1 MDFQDS
7 PEEAAYR
14 AEARRWLQQHAPA
27 FVGNGGEPSDEAS
40 RLARARVWQALKA
53 EARYARITWP
63 REWGG
68 AGGTAMQQVIFNQE
82 ESRFD
87 DLPVGFFGIGLGM
100 CVPTVMKY
108 ADDPTRLRFVGPALR
123 GEEIWCQLFS
133 EPSAGS
139 DVAAVRTRAVLEEDG
154 WRVSGQKVWT
164 TGAHYADHGLLL
176 ARTDPSVPK
185 HRGLTMFWID
195 MHAPGVSVRPIH
207 QMSGG
212 SDFNEV
218 YLDDVRVSDSQRLG
232 AAGEGWKVALYT
244 LMNERVE
251 GGKSRGP
258 EIETIMRLASDVPAG
273 NQSVM
278 EDIAFRERLADW
290 FVQSEGLKYTR
301 FRTMT
306 ALSRGETPGP
316 EAAIGKLVAANRLQ
330 DLCHQMVEEQGLFG
344 LCSDPAVA
352 ALGASLQHD
361 LLHSAGLRIAGGTD
375 EVLKNIIA
383 ERVLGMPP
391 DVRVDK
397 DVPFNQLTR

>member
-108 ADDPTRLRFVGPALR
+108 ADDPTRFRFVGPALR

-232 AAGEGWKVALYT
+232 AVGEGWKVALYT

>member
-53 EARYARITWP
+53 EARYARIAWP

-232 AAGEGWKVALYT
+232 AVGEGWKVALYT

-278 EDIAFRERLADW
+278 EDIALRERLADW

>member
-27 FVGNGGEPSDEAS
+27 FVGNGGDPSDEAS

-232 AAGEGWKVALYT
+232 AVGEGWKVALYT

>member
-232 AAGEGWKVALYT
+232 AVGEGWKVALYT

-344 LCSDPAVA
+344 LCSDPVVA

-383 ERVLGMPP
+383 ERVLGLPREP
-391 DVRVDK
+391 RPASDAPR
-397 DVPFNQLTR
+397 

>member
-53 EARYARITWP
+53 EARYARIAWP

-232 AAGEGWKVALYT
+232 AVGEGWKVALYT

>member
-232 AAGEGWKVALYT
+232 AVGEGWKVALYT